1 VRRLEEIGI
10 MLEELEKIEEKT
22 RNLEADKNVKHDD
35 EDADENEED
44 EYSEPMEKEM
54 KKYQ

>member
-1 VRRLEEIGI
+1 MRRLEEIGI

-44 EYSEPMEKEM
+44 EYSELMEKET

>member
-1 VRRLEEIGI
+1 MRRLEEIGI

-44 EYSEPMEKEM
+44 EYSELMEKEM